1 MDTYI
6 REQITNLRHTL
17 HACPEISGQEKQ
29 TKETLQNFLTAHT
42 SLELHDC
49 GKGFYAAHRED
60 TGNGIAFR
68 ADYDA
73 LALPEGGAAH
83 LCGHDGHASALC
95 GLALML
101 EGKTAGRDVFLLFQ
115 PAEETGAGAYPCT
128 ELFEK
133 EQITEI
139 YGAHNLPGFTFGQVY
154 TKTGTF
160 ACGSEG
166 MTLKFYG
173 KAAHAAYPENGLS
186 PAHAVGELLRQ
197 VPEILTPEHYTGMV
211 LCTVIGVQMGE
222 KAFGAAAADAEVW
235 LTLRAEQKRIWSFC
249 GRWF

>member
-29 TKETLQNFLTAHT
+29 TKETLQEFLKAHT
-42 SLELHDC
+42 SLELNDC
-49 GKGFYAAHRED
+49 GEGFYAAHREGA
-60 TGNGIAFR
+60 GNGIAFR

-133 EQITEI
+133 EQITGLYI
-139 YGAHNLPGFTFGQVY
+139 WSGLYQNGYLCLWIRRY
-154 TKTGTF
+154 DIKILWK
-160 ACGSEG
+160 GSSC
-166 MTLKFYG
+166 
-173 KAAHAAYPENGLS
+173 GLS
-186 PAHAVGELLRQ
+186 GKWSVPGSCVGELLRQ

-222 KAFGAAAADAEVW
+222 KAFGAAAQREWDSPC
-235 LTLRAEQKRIWSFC
+235 RA
-249 GRWF
+249 

>member
-1 MDTYI
+1 MEYRTLPHGWK
-6 REQITNLRHTL
+6 QITNLRHTL

-29 TKETLQNFLTAHT
+29 TKETLQEFLKAHT
-42 SLELHDC
+42 SLELNDC
-49 GKGFYAAHRED
+49 GKGFYAAHREG

-115 PAEETGAGAYPCT
+115 PAEEIGAGAYPCT

-139 YGAHNLPGFTFGQVY
+139 YGAHNLPGFAFGQVY
-154 TKTGTF
+154 TRTGTF
-160 ACGSEG
+160 ACGFRRYDVKIPWKGNSC
-166 MTLKFYG
+166 
-173 KAAHAAYPENGLS
+173 GLS
-186 PAHAVGELLRQ
+186 GKWSVPGSCSGRAVKTGAG
-197 VPEILTPEHYTGMV
+197 VPDTGT
-211 LCTVIGVQMGE
+211 LYRH
-222 KAFGAAAADAEVW
+222 GALYGHWCADG
-235 LTLRAEQKRIWSFC
+235 RKGFWSSGSGC
-249 GRWF
+249 GNLADSPGRT